1 MPDTAMLQ
9 RLRDTLGEAGVLT
22 DPERLAPY
30 LVDHR
35 DLVRGKA
42 PAVLRPSSVAQVQ
55 AIMRLAAEYRVGI
68 VPQAG
73 NTSYCAGAT
82 PDASGGQFVLSL
94 ERLDKVRAVDPLD
107 AAISV
112 DSGVILQ
119 RAQEAAAAAGLYLP
133 LSLGSEGSC
142 RIGGVIGTNA
152 GGLSVLRYGMTR
164 DLVLG
169 LEVVLADGTLVS
181 DMKKLRKNNT
191 GYDIRQNFIGAEGT
205 LGVVTGAVLKLI
217 PVPHRRATAWVELT
231 AGAPLPEM
239 LALVRRES
247 SDLVSS
253 FEFITAR
260 SLALVS
266 GADGRLKSGSGGVI
280 LVELSSSSQH
290 LPIEELLE
298 GVMGEVVE
306 AGWAED
312 VIIAQ
317 TEAQRADMW
326 RIRETIPEG
335 EKHFGGSVKHDISVP
350 LGRTVDFLAAGG
362 AAVAAYDPA
371 LELSVYG
378 HVGDGNLHYNVLVPP
393 GEDRLA
399 FTDRIGRELAPALYD
414 IAIGMGGTF
423 SAEHGVGR
431 LKRGLLQHYAD
442 PGRYRVLRGIKGLFD
457 PHGVMNPGAMVD
469 PAEGLI
475 AD

>member
-1 MPDTAMLQ
+1 MSVSDLMQ
-9 RLRDTLGEAGVLT
+9 RLHAILGDAGMLT
-22 DPERLAPY
+22 DAGRLAPY

-35 DLVRGKA
+35 DLVRGRA
-42 PAVLRPSSVAQVQ
+42 PAVLRPSSTEQVM
-55 AIMRLAAEYRVGI
+55 AIMRLASAHRVGI

-82 PDASGGQFVLSL
+82 PDASGEQFVLSL

-107 AAISV
+107 AALSV
-112 DSGVILQ
+112 DAGVILKH
-119 RAQEAAAAAGLYLP
+119 AQEAAEAAGLYLP

-169 LEVVLADGTLVS
+169 LEVVLPDGTLVN

-191 GYDIRQNFIGAEGT
+191 GYDIRQNFIGAEGS

-217 PVPHRRATAWVELT
+217 PIPARRATAWVEL
-231 AGAPLPEM
+231 APGVPLAEM
-239 LALVRRES
+239 LALVRRET

-260 SLALVS
+260 SLALVA
-266 GADGRLKSGSGGVI
+266 GNDGRLKSGSGGVI
-280 LVELSSSSQH
+280 LVELSSSSRH
-290 LPIEELLE
+290 LPIGDVLE
-298 GVMGEVVE
+298 GAMGEVVE
-306 AGWAED
+306 ASWAED

-317 TEAQRADMW
+317 TEAQRAQMW

-350 LGRTVDFLAAGG
+350 LGSTVDFLARGG
-362 AAVAAYDPA
+362 ALVTAYDPA

-414 IAIGMGGTF
+414 LAVGMGGTF

-457 PHGVMNPGAMVD
+457 PLGVMNPGAMVD
-469 PAEGLI
+469 PSLGLP
-475 AD
+475 D